1 MKTNFTFLFLVVFG
15 SSVLNCQELQA
26 QNSND
31 QKAKITLE
39 RVYAH
44 FSIPNSLLLRE
55 TYPFD
60 QDYQASYLDQ
70 SEQKSQ
76 ANQYSYLWPFSG
88 SLSAQVSR
96 YESTADSA
104 ILKAIDQQVLP
115 GLEEYFDKR
124 EPYGYASYVNTAKE
138 SDRFYDDNVWLGI
151 DFTDLYLLTKQDKYL
166 KKAELIW
173 DFVESGMDDKLGGGI
188 YWVEQ
193 NKSSKNTCSNA
204 PGAVFV
210 LKLYQATQNP
220 KYLEVGKS
228 LYNWTQSHL
237 QDSTDKLYFDN
248 INLNGKV
255 DQRKYPYNSGQMLQ
269 AAVLLYEIT
278 KDANYLKQAQEIA
291 QSAHEY
297 FFLPEADHQ
306 GKKFKLLKNSDS
318 WFIAVML
325 RGFKALYE
333 VDHNPLYLNTFQ
345 ANLDYA
351 WNTLRDDKGLF
362 YKDWT
367 GDKKTEKRWLL
378 DQMAK
383 VEMFARMT
391 TF

>member
-1 MKTNFTFLFLVVFG
+1 MKTNFTFLFLVLFG
-15 SSVLNCQELQA
+15 SSVLNSQELHA

-39 RVYAH
+39 KVYSH
-44 FSIPNSLLLRE
+44 FSIPNSNLLRE

-70 SEQKSQ
+70 NEQKEQ

-96 YESTADSA
+96 YESKADAS

-124 EPYGYASYVNTAKE
+124 KPYGYASYVNTAKQ

-151 DFTDLYLLTKQDKYL
+151 DFTDLYLLTKKDKYL
-166 KKAELIW
+166 NKAELIW
-173 DFVESGMDDKLGGGI
+173 AFVESGMDDKLGGGI

-193 NKSSKNTCSNA
+193 NKQSKNTCSNA

-220 KYLEVGKS
+220 KYLELGKT
-228 LYNWTQSHL
+228 LYAWTQNHL
-237 QDSTDKLYFDN
+237 QDSNDKLYYDN

-269 AAVLLYEIT
+269 AAVLLYELT
-278 KDANYLKQAQEIA
+278 EDVNYLKQAQEIA
-291 QSAHEY
+291 ESAHAY
-297 FFLPEADHQ
+297 FFWPEAD
-306 GKKFKLLKNSDS
+306 
-318 WFIAVML
+318 
-325 RGFKALYE
+325 
-333 VDHNPLYLNTFQ
+333 
-345 ANLDYA
+345 
-351 WNTLRDDKGLF
+351 
-362 YKDWT
+362 
-367 GDKKTEKRWLL
+367 
-378 DQMAK
+378 
-383 VEMFARMT
+383 
-391 TF
+391 